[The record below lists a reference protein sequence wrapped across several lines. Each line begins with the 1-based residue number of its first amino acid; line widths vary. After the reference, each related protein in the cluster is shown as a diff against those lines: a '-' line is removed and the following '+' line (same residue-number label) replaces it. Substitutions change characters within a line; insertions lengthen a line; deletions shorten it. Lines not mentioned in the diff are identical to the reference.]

1 VTGPTV
7 DANFAAGFSTS
18 WALSLMLSKKKK
30 LFFSLSPVINPALG
44 VVESSFHFYLKG

>member
-7 DANFAAGFSTS
+7 DANFADGFSSFWT
-18 WALSLMLSKKKK
+18 LSLMLSKKK
-30 LFFSLSPVINPALG
+30 LFFSLSPVINQALG